1 MKEADTYAQKKIIN
15 RLVNEFEKRREL
27 NPQYSLRSFSRNLGI
42 NDSTL
47 SQIMRGKRKI
57 TDKTFNHIA
66 AALNL
71 DIEQIIKT
79 NKLKIKY
86 LDTKKAKA
94 LSHWKYDA
102 ILEYIEAHP
111 SVSINTLSQ
120 IFKLHTVEVQSA
132 VSLLQELGFLSRDH
146 FPKNLLGASST
157 ISDPKVKCL
166 AGQQYQKSLLEKSK
180 QSVDEVDK
188 KDRDHTSIIIGISDE
203 DLKEVRQIIAEARQ
217 KIMNTINNSESNKSN
232 VYAMQFSVF
241 PLNNKGDKNE

>member
-1 MKEADTYAQKKIIN
+1 MKETNAVIQKKIIN
-15 RLVNEFEKRREL
+15 KLVAEFEKRREH
-27 NPQYSLRSFSRNLGI
+27 NPQYSLRSFSRTIGI

-71 DIEQIIKT
+71 DIEQITKI
-79 NKLKIKY
+79 NELKIKY

-111 SVSINTLSQ
+111 TADINTLSQ
-120 IFKLHTVEVQSA
+120 AFNLHTLEVQSA
-132 VSLLQELGFLSRDH
+132 ISLLQELGFLSYDTV
-146 FPKNLLGASST
+146 PKNLLGASST

-180 QSVDEVDK
+180 QSIDK
-188 KDRDHTSIIIGISDE
+188 ISKENRDHTSIIIGISDE
-203 DLKEVRQIIAEARQ
+203 DLKEVRQIIAEARK
-217 KIMNTINNSESNKSN
+217 KIMKTINNSESKKSN